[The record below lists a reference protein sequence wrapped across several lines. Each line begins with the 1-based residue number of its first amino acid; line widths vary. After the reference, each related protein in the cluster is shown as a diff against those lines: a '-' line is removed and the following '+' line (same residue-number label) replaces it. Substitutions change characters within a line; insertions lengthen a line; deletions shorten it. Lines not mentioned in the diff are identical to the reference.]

1 MMVFVNILKSASI
14 GVGIVIA
21 SAGWNVGQ
29 MYQTVKNEN
38 KVKYNDSDC
47 LYTKYITKDDT
58 NKILSTKVPSGLTLN
73 DVMAELRCMKRSEII
88 KLFLAS
94 STPSKSSIIQGDWN
108 AVLLDNNGPLMTSI
122 SQQITN
128 NLFGNRNSWNGK
140 RFNSNGVGINRF
152 QKRND
157 DDDDKKLMYNHNFDW
172 KVKESAFFD
181 GETLSLDYSNY
192 QSTLSPWKSMKDE
205 VRVLGKTKDGKLI
218 MIGMGSMAW
227 SGGMLN
233 ASPFCLFAKDE
244 SIL

>member
-1 MMVFVNILKSASI
+1 MIMLVNILKSASI

-38 KVKYNDSDC
+38 TVKYSDSDC
-47 LYTKYITKDDT
+47 LYTKYITMD
-58 NKILSTKVPSGLTLN
+58 NKNKVVSTKIPSGLTLN
-73 DVMAELRCMKRSEII
+73 DVMAELKSMKRPEII

-94 STPSKSSIIQGDWN
+94 STPSKSSMILGDWN
-108 AVLLDNNGPLMTSI
+108 AVLLENNGPLMTSI

-128 NLFGNRNSWNGK
+128 NLFGNRKSWNGK
-140 RFNSNGVGINRF
+140 KFNSNGVGINRF
-152 QKRND
+152 QTRNN
-157 DDDDKKLMYNHNFDW
+157 DDKKVIYNHNFDW
-172 KVKESAFFD
+172 KVKESAFFE

-192 QSTLSPWKSMKDE
+192 QSILSPWKSMKDE

-233 ASPFCLFAKDE
+233 AAPFCLFAKDE
-244 SIL
+244 AIL